1 MKQAFLAYQQFVSW
15 VQMDMNKDRVIVNRK
30 VFSVVLFCLIL
41 PVFLSLVLYGL
52 RKYQLIASFHYM
64 DTFIFF
70 PPFLYALY
78 SLWPTL
84 KAVPRVFRKGGL
96 GAMLE
101 ESAKEVE
108 WREKT
113 ATRMQLEVKLT
124 PKEWDAVSFH
134 LQQEIT
140 RLNEQNRYMTIL
152 STVVLFFMFQ
162 FLDLGGGMDM
172 PVEAS
177 PTGMVKAWVDQF
189 SQWGVQVFS
198 LFLFS
203 ALFYLSGLQFQR
215 YLQRY
220 WVCVKRVTQDELND

>member
-1 MKQAFLAYQQFVSW
+1 MKQASLAYQQFVVW
-15 VQMDMNKDRVIVNRK
+15 VQADMNRDRMIVNRK
-30 VFSVVLFCLIL
+30 VFSVVVWC
-41 PVFLSLVLYGL
+41 LVLPILISLIVYGL
-52 RKYQLIASFHYM
+52 RKYHLIETFRYF
-64 DTFIFF
+64 DTFLFL

-84 KAVPRVFRKGGL
+84 RNIPRVFKKGGV

-101 ESAKEVE
+101 ESAREVE
-108 WREKT
+108 WREST
-113 ATRMQLEVKLT
+113 AFRLSQEIKLT
-124 PKEWDAVSFH
+124 PKEWSTVSFH

-140 RLNEQNRYMTIL
+140 RLNDQNRYMTIL

-162 FLDLGGGMDM
+162 FLDLGGAPDVVHEDGSAM
-172 PVEAS
+172 
-177 PTGMVKAWVDQF
+177 MVKAWVDQF

-220 WVCVKRVTQDELND
+220 WVCIQRIARNDD

>member
-1 MKQAFLAYQQFVSW
+1 LKQTFLAYQQFVSW

-30 VFSVVLFCLIL
+30 VFSVVLWCLIL
-41 PVFLSLVLYGL
+41 PVFLSLILYGL
-52 RKYQLIASFHYM
+52 RKYQIFGTIRYADSLIFL
-64 DTFIFF
+64 
-70 PPFLYALY
+70 PPFAYALY

-84 KAVPRVFRKGGL
+84 KALPRVFSKGGL

-108 WREKT
+108 WRET
-113 ATRMQLEVKLT
+113 TSNRMQTEIRLT
-124 PKEWDAVSFH
+124 PKEWSSVSFH
-134 LQQEIT
+134 LEQEIV
-140 RLNEQNRYMTIL
+140 RMNEQNRYMTIL

-162 FLDLGGGMDM
+162 FLDLGGSAEV
-172 PVEAS
+172 PIEAT

-189 SQWGVQVFS
+189 SQWGIQVFS
-198 LFLFS
+198 LSLFS

-220 WVCVKRVTQDELND
+220 WVCVKRVSEDQDG